1 MRVIECLFSSLLL
14 LTFNTSRQGDTVL
27 LVAASVGSEQDRKL
41 ELEESL
47 AYDPSFDQ
55 QTLNKTLNDERT
67 HVETTY
73 TSVLGSVLSAV
84 TGSISAISSLLIIY
98 IILISKK
105 SLKTVYHRIMFVLSF
120 YDFMVSLAIAFSTL
134 PMPKN
139 MIYQQFEGLVLGNQ
153 ASCTAQGFF
162 FIFGANGTAAYSSAL
177 MLYYF
182 ASIRLKRSE
191 LRIKNRW
198 EPVFHFLSNLYAIYI
213 GVSLLF
219 TEAYNPT
226 PLDSWCTAITLP
238 WWCPRERDEED
249 GKCHLRAKSGA
260 YITRGVMVVG
270 AALIFVITIA
280 CLILVI
286 HSVYRQEKMLGSYTK
301 TMARAGR
308 EDSRI
313 GVLKKDFTFTKKITK
328 EAGMYFFAFFSTNM
342 FVILNLFTG
351 KQEYT
356 EEGFPMP
363 KLTRG
368 AMPIVHLTLRP
379 LQGFFNLCIFIYHKY
394 DSLRRAEPEISSK
407 DVFKRIFCE
416 GETEES
422 EFIISSLSIV
432 KREIAARNGEVEDQN
447 ELEMVIVDNELISK
461 LDPSTQVNLKDETL
475 KETTKYEAY
484 GDIRNYLSSV
494 VTEDQEMPFD
504 SSGPDSTS
512 QSESRSNATGDIHG
526 LDTGLDTNV
535 HSSRN
540 HTHSVWENFV
550 EDNDISYADDSTF
563 GAGSKFSFATF
574 ARSLKSDGK
583 QS

>member
-1 MRVIECLFSSLLL
+1 MRVIECLLSSLLL
-14 LTFNTSRQGDTVL
+14 LPFNTNCEGDSV
-27 LVAASVGSEQDRKL
+27 LVAASVESEQDR
-41 ELEESL
+41 ELTVQEESL
-47 AYDPSFDQ
+47 VYDHSFDQ
-55 QTLNKTLNDERT
+55 ETLNQTLNDDRT
-67 HVETTY
+67 YVETTY
-73 TSVLGSVLSAV
+73 TSMLGSVLPAV
-84 TGSISAISSLLIIY
+84 TGSISTVSSLLIIY

-120 YDFMVSLAIAFSTL
+120 YDIMASLAIAFSTL

-162 FIFGANGTAAYSSAL
+162 FIFGANGIAAYSSAL

-182 ASIRLKRSE
+182 GSLRLKWSE
-191 LRIKNRW
+191 SKIKRHM
-198 EPVFHFLSNLYAIYI
+198 EPVLHFLSNLYAIYV

-226 PLDSWCTAITLP
+226 PLDSWCTAMTLP
-238 WWCPRERDEED
+238 WWCPRERDEE
-249 GKCHLRAKSGA
+249 GGTCHLRTKSGA
-260 YITRGVMVVG
+260 YTTRLVMVVG
-270 AALIFVITIA
+270 SALIFVITIA

-286 HSVYRQEKMLGSYTK
+286 HGVYRQEKMLGTYTR
-301 TMARAGR
+301 TMEGAGR

-313 GVLKKDFTFTKKITK
+313 GVLKKDFFFTKKITK

-368 AMPIVHLTLRP
+368 AMPIFHLTLRP

-394 DSLRRAEPEISSK
+394 DSLRRAEPEIPSK
-407 DVFKRIFCE
+407 EIFARIFCK
-416 GETEES
+416 GDAEES

-432 KREIAARNGEVEDQN
+432 KRERAAVQNGEVADQN
-447 ELEMVIVDNELISK
+447 DWGIVIVDDGGEVQSNS
-461 LDPSTQVNLKDETL
+461 DPSTQVNLKDEAL
-475 KETTKYEAY
+475 KKTTKYRTY
-484 GDIRNYLSSV
+484 GDVLRNYQSSV
-494 VTEDQEMPFD
+494 ITEDHDTPID
-504 SSGPDSTS
+504 SSGLDSTS
-512 QSESRSNATGDIHG
+512 QSESRSHATGDIYD
-526 LDTGLDTNV
+526 LNTNGR
-535 HSSRN
+535 SRRS
-540 HTHSVWENFV
+540 HTHSMSEGFV

-574 ARSLKSDGK
+574 ARSFKGDGK
-583 QS
+583 P

>member
-1 MRVIECLFSSLLL
+1 MRVIEFLLSSLLL
-14 LTFNTSRQGDTVL
+14 LAFNTSRQGDTVL

-41 ELEESL
+41 EPEESL
-47 AYDPSFDQ
+47 AYYSYDPSFEQ
-55 QTLNKTLNDERT
+55 QTLNQTLNDERT
-67 HVETTY
+67 HVGTTY
-73 TSVLGSVLSAV
+73 TSMLGSVLPAV
-84 TGSISAISSLLIIY
+84 TGSISTISSLLIIY

-105 SLKTVYHRIMFVLSF
+105 NLKTVYHRIMFVLSF
-120 YDFMVSLAIAFSTL
+120 YDFMTSLAIAFSTL

-191 LRIKNRW
+191 LRIKKRW
-198 EPVFHFLSNLYAIYI
+198 EPVLHFLSNLYAIYI

-226 PLDSWCTAITLP
+226 PLDSWCTAMTLP

-249 GKCHLRAKSGA
+249 GTCHLRTKSGA

-270 AALIFVITIA
+270 AVVIFAITIA

-286 HSVYRQEKMLGSYTK
+286 HGVYRQEKMLGSYTK
-301 TMARAGR
+301 TMARAGQ

-368 AMPIVHLTLRP
+368 AMPIAHLTLRP
-379 LQGFFNLCIFIYHKY
+379 LQGFLNLCIFIYHKY

-407 DVFKRIFCE
+407 DVFKRIFCK
-416 GETEES
+416 GEPEES
-422 EFIISSLSIV
+422 DFIISSLSIV
-432 KREIAARNGEVEDQN
+432 KRERAARNGEVEDQN
-447 ELEMVIVDNELISK
+447 ELEMVIVDNEVISN

-475 KETTKYEAY
+475 KETTKYETY
-484 GDIRNYLSSV
+484 GDIRNYQSSV

-504 SSGPDSTS
+504 SSGLDSTS
-512 QSESRSNATGDIHG
+512 QSESRSNATGDIDG

-540 HTHSVWENFV
+540 HTHSMSENFV

-563 GAGSKFSFATF
+563 GVGSKFSFATF
-574 ARSLKSDGK
+574 ARSLKD
-583 QS
+583 